1 MGEPSGL
8 THDEALKLC
17 KEADDTTKGYIM
29 QQTMYRI
36 KDPRKSLPFYTEVL
50 GMHLLQ
56 KLDFPEM
63 KFSLYFM
70 GYENPE
76 EIPLD
81 KRRSIQWTFSRKA
94 TIELT
99 QYVKKLYIVKYQLIL
114 Q

>member
-1 MGEPSGL
+1 
-8 THDEALKLC
+8 
-17 KEADDTTKGYIM
+17 M

-50 GMHLLQ
+50 GMRLLQ

-70 GYENPE
+70 GFEDAAD
-76 EIPLD
+76 IPSDHEARTSWAL
-81 KRRSIQWTFSRKA
+81 SRKA

-99 QYVKKLYIVKYQLIL
+99 QYV
-114 Q
+114 

>member
-1 MGEPSGL
+1 
-8 THDEALKLC
+8 
-17 KEADDTTKGYIM
+17 M

-36 KDPRKSLPFYTEVL
+36 KDPRKSLPFYTHVL

-70 GYENPE
+70 GYEKAE
-76 EIPLD
+76 DIPTD
-81 KRRSIQWTFSRKA
+81 YKERTKWAMSRKA

-99 QYVKKLYIVKYQLIL
+99 QYVT
-114 Q
+114 